1 MSYTRIIGSDINEL
15 GYASLW
21 MDAHLPLSMTPQ
33 IKNNI
38 LLVAQELITNAI
50 IHGNQSVKSK
60 TIIIVLEHSD
70 VDIMLS
76 VEDQGKGI
84 VNLPTKEESIQMD
97 YLDEN
102 GRGLKLATL
111 LSDSI
116 VVKKNK
122 IIVRFKK

>member
-1 MSYTRIIGSDINEL
+1 MPYTRIIGSDINEL
-15 GYASLW
+15 GDASLW

-50 IHGNQSVKSK
+50 IHGNQNVKSK

>member
-1 MSYTRIIGSDINEL
+1 MPYTHIIGSDIDEL
-15 GYASLW
+15 EDTSLW
-21 MDAHLPLSMTPQ
+21 MDAHLPLSITPQ

-38 LLVAQELITNAI
+38 LLVTQELITNAI
-50 IHGNQSVKSK
+50 IHGNQNVKSK
-60 TIIIVLEHSD
+60 TVIIVLDHSD
-70 VDIMLS
+70 VDVTVS
-76 VEDQGKGI
+76 VEDQGKG
-84 VNLPTKEESIQMD
+84 VVSLPTKEESIQMD

-111 LSDSI
+111 LSDNI

>member
-1 MSYTRIIGSDINEL
+1 MPYTRIIGSDINEL
-15 GYASLW
+15 GDASLW